1 MKKIIFFLSF
11 IIAAGTVHA
20 QQSASAKMGTD
31 TTLAVAGTKTYSLTV
46 TGVKNTL
53 AFQINET
60 KNSGT
65 VAGTAVLK
73 GSIDGTNYV
82 TLATHNLTDTSG
94 SFLDT
99 YAYNPYY
106 KYQIVV
112 TTTGTSSTTWQVYYL
127 YR

>member
-1 MKKIIFFLSF
+1 MKKILFFLLLV
-11 IIAAGTVHA
+11 IAANTVHA
-20 QQSASAKMGTD
+20 QSAKMGTD

-82 TLATHNLTDTSG
+82 TLATHNLTDASA

-106 KYQIVV
+106 KYQVVV
-112 TTTGTSSTTWQVYYL
+112 TTTGTNSTTWQVYYL